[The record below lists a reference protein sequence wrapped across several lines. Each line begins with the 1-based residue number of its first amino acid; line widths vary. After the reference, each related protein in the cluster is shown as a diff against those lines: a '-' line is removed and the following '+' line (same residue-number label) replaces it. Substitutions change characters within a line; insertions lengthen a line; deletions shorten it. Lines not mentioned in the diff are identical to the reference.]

1 MNASSLVRTYRGLTL
16 FALCLLVPMSGC
28 VGLMAQMLYWS
39 GAGKLKA
46 AFGGLEKKR
55 VAVICVSDSSS
66 FGLGTDSLQLAR
78 MVAGTLKENVKEIKV
93 VRPDEIADWID
104 RHDWNE
110 VDFAEVGRG
119 VSADFVVAVELT
131 SFSLYEGQTLYRGRA
146 NVKVRVL
153 DIKAG
158 GHEVFSRKLN
168 EITYPTS
175 GGYSTTDSSEA
186 KFRAAFLKNLADQV
200 SLLFYDHD
208 PWDEYSS
215 DPASI
220 D

>member
-1 MNASSLVRTYRGLTL
+1 MNASSLVRTYRGLTVL
-16 FALCLLVPMSGC
+16 ALCLLVPVSGC

-39 GAGKLKA
+39 GSGQAKA
-46 AFGGLEKKR
+46 AFDGLEKKR

-78 MVAGTLKENVKEIKV
+78 TVAGILKENVKDIKV

-110 VDFAEVGRG
+110 VDFVEVGRG
-119 VSADFVVAVELT
+119 VSADMVVAVELK

-146 NVKVRVL
+146 NVKARVL

-158 GHEVFSRKLN
+158 GHEVFSRKLD
-168 EITYPTS
+168 EITFPSS
-175 GGYSTTDSSEA
+175 GGYSTTDSTEA
-186 KFRAAFLKNLADQV
+186 KFRAAFLQILADQI
-200 SLLFYDHD
+200 SRLFYDHD
-208 PWDEYSS
+208 MWDDYSS

-220 D
+220 G